1 MCQGQIIEAGRLL
14 HASAVDFMQNIAM
27 LREALQV
34 SSAEAHQVALED
46 PPAAEYMALEREVD
60 DVAPMTLHARI
71 ALQKQ
76 NALKEASEYLLT
88 GWEEIVAQHCSTAG
102 GMQLSVDDDNV
113 EGAGVEEEEEEEDPK
128 EGEEEEDPKDE
139 EAEEDRWV
147 IPLSPWKESIS
158 GSPSPP
164 LGDGDPEIAQRGPR
178 TDLPPRNQTR
188 SCSTSVVRHSA
199 SA

>member
-1 MCQGQIIEAGRLL
+1 
-14 HASAVDFMQNIAM
+14 
-27 LREALQV
+27 
-34 SSAEAHQVALED
+34 
-46 PPAAEYMALEREVD
+46 
-60 DVAPMTLHARI
+60 
-71 ALQKQ
+71 
-76 NALKEASEYLLT
+76 
-88 GWEEIVAQHCSTAG
+88 
-102 GMQLSVDDDNV
+102 MQLSVDDDNV
-113 EGAGVEEEEEEEDPK
+113 EGAGVEEEEEEDPK

-188 SCSTSVVRHSA
+188 SCSSSVVRHSA